1 MRDAQAKFVK
11 RMSFMF
17 VRDLEWNGIL
27 CIPNTFYLY
36 FEVATTTNT
45 PDSCRMRMYQKM
57 FSLRFL
63 QGLLFSQTIS
73 ILPFI
78 ISI

>member
-27 CIPNTFYLY
+27 CIQNTFYLY
-36 FEVATTTNT
+36 FKVTTTT
-45 PDSCRMRMYQKM
+45 HTTDFYQIRMYQK
-57 FSLRFL
+57 
-63 QGLLFSQTIS
+63 TI
-73 ILPFI
+73 
-78 ISI
+78 

>member
-36 FEVATTTNT
+36 FEVATTTHT
-45 PDSCRMRMYQKM
+45 PDSCRIRTY
-57 FSLRFL
+57 
-63 QGLLFSQTIS
+63 
-73 ILPFI
+73 
-78 ISI
+78 